1 MNLNMNPTRPF
12 PFLWDC
18 EVKNR
23 KRRAMLSSNKLEI
36 NFEVKLQYVDQYSE
50 QLLKAA
56 LGLNAIRLIEA
67 DALNTRW
74 VAIQDADTFYKRLP
88 AWEAMMLLYGEDA
101 IAIGWEDAHTGELDG
116 LLFAQARYAHD
127 WGCFNPNLFARFEES
142 NHA

>member
-1 MNLNMNPTRPF
+1 MNPTRHF

-23 KRRAMLSSNKLEI
+23 KRRAMLASNKLEI
-36 NFEVKLQYVDQYSE
+36 NFEVKLQYVDQYTE

-74 VAIQDADTFYKRLP
+74 VAVQNADTFYKRLP
-88 AWEAMMLLYGEDA
+88 AWEAMMLLYAEQA
-101 IAIGWEDAHTGELDG
+101 ITVGWTDTRTKELDG
-116 LLFAQARYAHD
+116 VLFAQARHAYD
-127 WGCFNPNLFARFEES
+127 WGVFDPRLFTRFEEDQ
-142 NHA
+142 HA